1 MKSSLVILYHREPH
15 DEVVKDGKIHYVPKK
30 SPNGIVP
37 TLKSFFADVNQGT
50 WIAWK
55 QLNKKQQASFCF
67 PMYQKA
73 PEKFLSKR
81 LPALRKGKPWLPN
94 NLMLGDPKI
103 KFQNTKKLQ

>member
-15 DEVVKDGKIHYVPKK
+15 DEIIKDGKIHYVPKK

-55 QLNKKQQASFCF
+55 QVGESQRKDFEELWENKTKHVEVHDFLWAEENSLL
-67 PMYQKA
+67 
-73 PEKFLSKR
+73 KFSSEW
-81 LPALRKGKPWLPN
+81 AYN
-94 NLMLGDPKI
+94 V
-103 KFQNTKKLQ
+103 